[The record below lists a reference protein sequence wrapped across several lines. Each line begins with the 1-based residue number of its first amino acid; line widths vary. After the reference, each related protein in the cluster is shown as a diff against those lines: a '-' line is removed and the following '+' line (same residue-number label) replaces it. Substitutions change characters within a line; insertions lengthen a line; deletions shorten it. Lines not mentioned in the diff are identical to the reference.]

1 MLCVKGFLLFWSQ
14 YFIFPK
20 SLCFLLFPL
29 VTSQI
34 SQVYL
39 YQVVGLEEQKLGTLR
54 WEAGLGTSVKDELVS
69 GGRCANTY
77 HTGQCIESVLVFLSV
92 YNKVS
97 ETA

>member
-1 MLCVKGFLLFWSQ
+1 MKHKMLSMLR
-14 YFIFPK
+14 
-20 SLCFLLFPL
+20 
-29 VTSQI
+29 
-34 SQVYL
+34 L
-39 YQVVGLEEQKLGTLR
+39 YIMVGHGYDWRSRNWEHR

-97 ETA
+97 ETE